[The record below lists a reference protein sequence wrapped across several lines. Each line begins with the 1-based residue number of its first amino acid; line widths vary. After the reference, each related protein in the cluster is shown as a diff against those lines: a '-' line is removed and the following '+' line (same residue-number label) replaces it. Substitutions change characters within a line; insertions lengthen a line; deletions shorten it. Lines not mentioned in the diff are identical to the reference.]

1 MTVAFSKYQ
10 GTGNDFIMLDNTTAA
25 YDNLSISDIQ
35 GLCARKFGIGADG
48 LILIEKHPNY
58 DFEMRYYNADGSQ
71 SFCGNGA
78 RCAVAFAAKLGLLQ
92 RAQTLFLAI
101 DGPHEAW
108 LCEAEVKL
116 KMSDVRPIEKRETA
130 FEVHTGSPHFV
141 LIDANHSHD
150 HVVEIGRSIRYSAAY
165 KKEGINVNL
174 LQFMEDGIQ
183 VATYERGVEDETLSC
198 GTGVTA
204 AALVYAQLNQLTQ
217 GKVQVRTKGGQ
228 LMVEWQGQPDL
239 SYTAV
244 YLTGPA
250 TQVYTG
256 IYEFEG

>member
-1 MTVAFSKYQ
+1 MTIAFSKYQ
-10 GTGNDFIMLDNTTAA
+10 GTGNDFIMLDNTAAA
-25 YDNLSISDIQ
+25 YDNLSISHIQ
-35 GLCARKFGIGADG
+35 SLCARKFGIGADG
-48 LILIEKHPNY
+48 LILIEKHPGY
-58 DFEMRYYNADGSQ
+58 DFEMRYYNADGTQ

-92 RAQTLFLAI
+92 SAQTQFLAI

-116 KMSDVRPIEKRETA
+116 KMSDVAPLKSLANA
-130 FEVHTGSPHFV
+130 FEVQTGSPHYV
-141 LIDANHSHD
+141 LLDDNHSHD
-150 HVVEIGRSIRYSAAY
+150 HVVEFGRSIRYSAAY
-165 KKEGINVNL
+165 QKEGINVNL
-174 LQFMEDGIQ
+174 LQLIQDGIQ

-204 AALVYAQLNQLTQ
+204 AALVYAQLNQLAQ

-228 LMVEWQGQPDL
+228 LMVEWQRQPDL
-239 SYTAV
+239 SFTAV

-250 TQVYTG
+250 LQVYTG
-256 IYEFEG
+256 IYEFKG